1 VSGLEKSGGAQRNPS
16 FQWPDTVHPFNGQ
29 TPRSPLPPLPFD
41 VVTRA
46 VAKAFDLKESTLFAH
61 GLHAAVAKA
70 TAIELACR
78 FTGLTQG
85 EVAARFGYRSES
97 SVGKQHLR
105 LHIHLETQEMRARFA
120 AAESQLI

>member
-1 VSGLEKSGGAQRNPS
+1 MQALSRKRKSQTQVSGLEKSGGAQRNPS
-16 FQWPDTVHPFNGQ
+16 FQRSDTE
-29 TPRSPLPPLPFD
+29 LPFD
-41 VVTRA
+41 GVTRV
-46 VAKAFDLKESTLFAH
+46 VAQAFDLKESTLFAH